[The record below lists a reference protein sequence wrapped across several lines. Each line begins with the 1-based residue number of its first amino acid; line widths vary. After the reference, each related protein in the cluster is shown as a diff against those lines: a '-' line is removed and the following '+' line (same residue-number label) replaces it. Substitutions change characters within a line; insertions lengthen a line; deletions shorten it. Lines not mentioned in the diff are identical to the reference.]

1 MKKVLS
7 LLLVAAMALMLVA
20 CGGSS
25 SSTPAASGSTAASGS
40 AEAPTGQT
48 LKVMLSEEPSSG
60 DSFTTTLNKWA
71 EETGNSVELM
81 VIPYDDQLTKFPLMA
96 KNKDLPDLVS
106 TTRLSRLY
114 PDEFVDLGQV
124 VDTSIFEP
132 MALEIISQEYN
143 SDKLSCL
150 PLQFTITNVFY
161 NKDAFE
167 AAGLEVPTVDD
178 RWTMDEVYEAAA
190 KLMADG
196 GVKYG
201 MAVDFSRARYDNLMY
216 MNGGSMVEKDG
227 DSFKVAI
234 NSQVPTVDDRWTM
247 DEVYEAAA
255 KLMAD
260 GGVKYGMAVD
270 FSRARYDNLMY
281 MNGGSMVEKDGDSFK
296 VAINSQ
302 ANIDTLQTF
311 VDKNNE
317 GIMPKAIWAGG
328 STDNPGD
335 YFKNGDVGMYFS
347 GSWNYNAFTTDIT
360 GFEWGVMPSPVGSVS
375 GSAILGGS
383 GLAVPE
389 NSANKDLALS
399 FIKWFYEEENF
410 SYYLDLDKGLSSL
423 TGVTYQPADEKA
435 AADYTVLQA
444 EVGQTTTLFSVD
456 ESSMW
461 RNYLDNEYRDALKQ
475 AVNGDMTAEEA
486 LNDFAAA
493 LAEKS
498 GWAQ

>member
-1 MKKVLS
+1 
-7 LLLVAAMALMLVA
+7 
-20 CGGSS
+20 
-25 SSTPAASGSTAASGS
+25 
-40 AEAPTGQT
+40 
-48 LKVMLSEEPSSG
+48 
-60 DSFTTTLNKWA
+60 
-71 EETGNSVELM
+71 
-81 VIPYDDQLTKFPLMA
+81 
-96 KNKDLPDLVS
+96 
-106 TTRLSRLY
+106 
-114 PDEFVDLGQV
+114 
-124 VDTSIFEP
+124 
-132 MALEIISQEYN
+132 
-143 SDKLSCL
+143 
-150 PLQFTITNVFY
+150 
-161 NKDAFE
+161 
-167 AAGLEVPTVDD
+167 
-178 RWTMDEVYEAAA
+178 
-190 KLMADG
+190 
-196 GVKYG
+196 
-201 MAVDFSRARYDNLMY
+201 
-216 MNGGSMVEKDG
+216 
-227 DSFKVAI
+227 
-234 NSQVPTVDDRWTM
+234 
-247 DEVYEAAA
+247 
-255 KLMAD
+255 
-260 GGVKYGMAVD
+260 MAVD

-486 LNDFAAA
+486 LIDFAAA